1 MSRRGHARLL
11 GQIAFARS
19 TLGER
24 GLALRL
30 TVKSLVLWPA
40 SPYPYVA
47 LVHIVTGTQLRHLM
61 RAARLFRRE
70 LA

>member
-1 MSRRGHARLL
+1 ML

-19 TLGER
+19 TLGQR

-30 TVKSLVLWPA
+30 TLKSLVRWPV
-40 SPYPYVA
+40 SPYPYIA
-47 LVHIVTGTQLRHLM
+47 LTHIVTGAEPRHLM

-70 LA
+70 MA